1 MVGPW
6 PPFKNKIKN
15 FQETRC
21 KKNKAR
27 QESGSVQKWRQKGSQ
42 ASKHKMQTTFATKV
56 QHIAAE
62 LTCLC
67 FSLYELKPHC
77 GRNGKTTHMFTMVYP
92 WSCFLGRPKWFISS
106 SVLANWNGIVC
117 ELPCFCFSPWELK
130 GCCFKPCKNKASVY
144 PWSKHLWFF
153 VSQCQDGRTELAIIR
168 RPMLVMFPLGPPPP
182 CLFWYNSEWYIQPP

>member
-21 KKNKAR
+21 KKTKLDKSLAPCKNDDKKAPR
-27 QESGSVQKWRQKGSQ
+27 HQSTKCKRHLQQRSNTLRPNWLVYVSVCTNWNPI
-42 ASKHKMQTTFATKV
+42 V
-56 QHIAAE
+56 AE
-62 LTCLC
+62 MA
-67 FSLYELKPHC
+67 
-77 GRNGKTTHMFTMVYP
+77 KTTHMFTMVYP